1 MPCNSIF
8 YPHLKTGPTEDSR
21 FKAIEMTDNNEFK
34 ELREKIDVIDQQIQD
49 LINRRVEHAVDIAKI
64 KQKSQNAEFYKP
76 DREAQVLREVINR
89 NQGPMPDEE
98 MARVFREIMSATLS
112 VESQIK
118 VAALGPI
125 GTYTQ
130 TAAQKHFGKSA
141 EIILK
146 PTIEEVFRAVQTHD
160 ADYGVV
166 PVENSSEGA
175 VTHTLDLMME
185 TPLKIC
191 GEVELR
197 IRHCL
202 LSQDQDLSKVIR
214 VFSHSQSLAQ
224 CRRWL
229 STHLSMVEK
238 RAVASNAE
246 AAEKVSLETGTAA
259 IASKSAAEVYG
270 LNILAEDI
278 EDNPGN
284 TTRFLLI
291 GHNDVPIS
299 GDDKTSL
306 LIAGKNKPGILYKLL
321 EPFAVNGLDMT
332 RIESR
337 PSRTGLWEYV
347 FFIDIKG
354 HAQDQNIA
362 QVLGQLEEIAG
373 MYKVLGSYPAAVL

>member
-1 MPCNSIF
+1 
-8 YPHLKTGPTEDSR
+8 
-21 FKAIEMTDNNEFK
+21 MTDNSEFK
-34 ELREKIDVIDQQIQD
+34 DLREKIDAIDLQLQD
-49 LINRRVEHAVDIAKI
+49 LINNRVEHAVDIAKI
-64 KQKSQNAEFYKP
+64 KQRSKKAEFYKP
-76 DREAQVLREVINR
+76 DREAQVLREVIAR
-89 NQGPMPDEE
+89 NTGPMPNEE
-98 MARVFREIMSATLS
+98 MARIFREIMSATLS
-112 VESQIK
+112 VESQIII
-118 VAALGPI
+118 AALGPI

-141 EIILK
+141 KIILK
-146 PTIEEVFRAVQTHD
+146 STIEDVFRAVQTHE

-202 LSQDQDLSKVIR
+202 LSKDGDLSKVIR
-214 VFSHSQSLAQ
+214 VFAHSQSLAQ

-229 STHLSMVEK
+229 TSHLPACEA

-246 AAEKVSLETGTAA
+246 AAKKVSIETGTAA
-259 IASKSAAEVYG
+259 IASKSAAEVYD
-270 LNILAEDI
+270 LNVLAEDI

-291 GHNDVPIS
+291 GHNDVPVS
-299 GDDKTSL
+299 GNDKTSL

-321 EPFAVNGLDMT
+321 EPFASNGLDMT

-354 HAQDQNIA
+354 HANDDNIA
-362 QVLGQLEEIAG
+362 SVLNQLEEIAG

>member
-1 MPCNSIF
+1 
-8 YPHLKTGPTEDSR
+8 
-21 FKAIEMTDNNEFK
+21 MTDNNEFK
-34 ELREKIDVIDQQIQD
+34 ELRGKIDTIDQKIQD
-49 LINRRVEHAVDIAKI
+49 LINQRVGHAVEIAKI
-64 KQKSQNAEFYKP
+64 KKQSENAEFYKP
-76 DREAQVLREVINR
+76 DREAQVLREVIAR
-89 NQGPMPDEE
+89 NAGPMPNEE
-98 MARVFREIMSATLS
+98 MARIFREIMSATLS

-202 LSQDQDLSKVIR
+202 LSQDQDLSKIIR

-229 STHLSMVEK
+229 STHLSSAEK

-246 AAEKVSLETGTAA
+246 AAEKVAMETGTAA
-259 IASKSAAEVYG
+259 IASKSAAEVYN

-321 EPFAVNGLDMT
+321 EPFAINGLDMT

-354 HAQDQNIA
+354 HAKDEKIA
-362 QVLGQLEEIAG
+362 EVLNQLEEIAG

>member
-1 MPCNSIF
+1 MA
-8 YPHLKTGPTEDSR
+8 E
-21 FKAIEMTDNNEFK
+21 NNEFQDIRK
-34 ELREKIDVIDQQIQD
+34 KIDDIDRQIQD
-49 LINRRVEHAVDIAKI
+49 LINHRVEHAVEIAQI
-64 KQKSQNAEFYKP
+64 KRQSENTEFYKP
-76 DREAQVLREVINR
+76 DREAQVLREVISRNR
-89 NQGPMPDEE
+89 GPMPNDE
-98 MARVFREIMSATLS
+98 MGRIFREIMSATLS
-112 VESQIK
+112 VESEIS
-118 VAALGPI
+118 VAVLGPI

-130 TAAQKHFGKSA
+130 AAAQKHFGKSA
-141 EIILK
+141 KIVLK
-146 PTIEEVFRAVQTHD
+146 HTIEDVFRAVQTHD

-175 VTHTLDLMME
+175 VTHTLDLLIE

-202 LSQDQDLSKVIR
+202 LSQDKDTSKIVR

-229 STHLSMVEK
+229 TTHLQTAEK
-238 RAVASNAE
+238 KAVASNAE
-246 AAEKVSLETGTAA
+246 AAKKVSLETGTAA
-259 IASKSAAEVYG
+259 IASKAAAEVYG

-278 EDNPGN
+278 EDSPGN

-291 GHNDVPIS
+291 GHNDVPVS
-299 GDDKTSL
+299 GIDKTSL

-321 EPFAVNGLDMT
+321 EPLARNGLDMT

-347 FFIDIKG
+347 FFIDISG
-354 HAQDQNIA
+354 HADDEE
-362 QVLGQLEEIAG
+362 VLAVLSELEEIAG
-373 MYKVLGSYPAAVL
+373 MYKVLGSYPVAVL

>member
-1 MPCNSIF
+1 
-8 YPHLKTGPTEDSR
+8 
-21 FKAIEMTDNNEFK
+21 MTDNNEFK
-34 ELREKIDVIDQQIQD
+34 ELRSKIDAIDQEIQD
-49 LINRRVEHAVDIAKI
+49 LINQRVGHAVDIAKI
-64 KQKSQNAEFYKP
+64 KQKSENAEFYKP
-76 DREAQVLREVINR
+76 DREAQVLREVIAR
-89 NQGPMPDEE
+89 NAGPMPDEE
-98 MARVFREIMSATLS
+98 MARIFREIMSATLS

-118 VAALGPI
+118 VAVLGPI

-141 EIILK
+141 QIILK

-202 LSQDQDLSKVIR
+202 LSQDQDLSKIIR

-229 STHLSMVEK
+229 STHLSSTEK

-246 AAEKVSLETGTAA
+246 AAEKVAMETGTAA
-259 IASKSAAEVYG
+259 IASKSAAEVYE

-278 EDNPGN
+278 EDSPGN

-306 LIAGKNKPGILYKLL
+306 LIAGKNRPGILYKLL
-321 EPFAVNGLDMT
+321 EPFATNGLDMT

-354 HAQDQNIA
+354 HAQDERIA
-362 QVLGQLEEIAG
+362 RVLNQLEEIAG

>member
-1 MPCNSIF
+1 
-8 YPHLKTGPTEDSR
+8 
-21 FKAIEMTDNNEFK
+21 MTDNNEFK
-34 ELREKIDVIDQQIQD
+34 DLREKIDAIDEQLQD
-49 LINRRVEHAVDIAKI
+49 LINNRVEHAVDIAKI
-64 KQKSQNAEFYKP
+64 KQRSENAEFYKP
-76 DREAQVLREVINR
+76 DREAQVLREVIAR
-89 NQGPMPDEE
+89 NTGPMPNEE
-98 MARVFREIMSATLS
+98 MARIFREIMSATLS
-112 VESQIK
+112 VESQTK

-146 PTIEEVFRAVQTHD
+146 PTIEEVFRTVQTHE

-202 LSQDQDLSKVIR
+202 LSQDDDLSKVIR
-214 VFSHSQSLAQ
+214 VFAHSQSLAQ

-229 STHLSMVEK
+229 ATHLPNIET

-246 AAEKVSLETGTAA
+246 AAKKVSQESGTAA
-259 IASKSAAEVYG
+259 IASKSAAEVYD

-291 GHNDVPIS
+291 GHNDVPTS

-306 LIAGKNKPGILYKLL
+306 LIAGRNKPGILYKLL
-321 EPFAVNGLDMT
+321 EPFASNGLDMT

-354 HAQDQNIA
+354 HSKDENIA
-362 QVLGQLEEIAG
+362 AVLSQLEEIAG
-373 MYKVLGSYPAAVL
+373 MYKVLGSYPTAVL

>member
-1 MPCNSIF
+1 
-8 YPHLKTGPTEDSR
+8 
-21 FKAIEMTDNNEFK
+21 MTDNNDFQD
-34 ELREKIDVIDQQIQD
+34 LRKKIDAIDRQLQD
-49 LINRRVEHAVDIAKI
+49 LINNRVEHAVEIAKI
-64 KQKSQNAEFYKP
+64 KQRSDNAEFYKP
-76 DREAQVLREVINR
+76 DREAQVLREVIAR
-89 NQGPMPDEE
+89 NTGPMPNEE
-98 MARVFREIMSATLS
+98 MARIFREIMSATLS
-112 VESQIK
+112 VESQIR

-202 LSQDQDLSKVIR
+202 LSRDEDLSQVIR
-214 VFSHSQSLAQ
+214 VFAHSQSLAQ

-229 STHLSMVEK
+229 TSHLPVVET

-246 AAEKVSLETGTAA
+246 AAEKVAMETGTAA
-259 IASKSAAEVYG
+259 IASKSAAEVYN
-270 LNILAEDI
+270 LNVLAQDI
-278 EDNPGN
+278 EDSPGN

-291 GHNDVPIS
+291 GHNDVPVS
-299 GDDKTSL
+299 GNDKTSL

-321 EPFAVNGLDMT
+321 EPFATNGLDMT

-354 HAQDQNIA
+354 HAKDESIA
-362 QVLGQLEEIAG
+362 SVLSQLEEIAG

>member
-1 MPCNSIF
+1 MS
-8 YPHLKTGPTEDSR
+8 
-21 FKAIEMTDNNEFK
+21 DNNEFK
-34 ELREKIDVIDQQIQD
+34 HLREKIDAIDCQIQT
-49 LINRRVEHAVDIAKI
+49 LINNRVEQAVEIAKI
-64 KQKSQNAEFYKP
+64 KLRSEKAEFYKP
-76 DREAQVLREVINR
+76 DREAQVLRDVIAR
-89 NQGPMPDEE
+89 NSGPMPNEE
-98 MARVFREIMSATLS
+98 MARIFREIMSATLA

-118 VAALGPI
+118 VAVLGPT

-175 VTHTLDLMME
+175 VTHTLDLLLE

-202 LSQDQDLSKVIR
+202 LSQDEDLTKVIR

-229 STHLSMVEK
+229 STHLQYAEK
-238 RAVASNAE
+238 KAVASNAE
-246 AAEKVSLETGTAA
+246 AAKKVSLETGTAA
-259 IASKSAAEVYG
+259 IASKSAADVYG

-278 EDNPGN
+278 EDSPGN

-291 GHNDVPIS
+291 GHNDVAIS

-321 EPFAVNGLDMT
+321 EPLARHGLDMT

-347 FFIDIKG
+347 FFIDLKG
-354 HAQDQNIA
+354 HCSDEKVAA
-362 QVLGQLEEIAG
+362 VLSELEDIAG

>member
-1 MPCNSIF
+1 M
-8 YPHLKTGPTEDSR
+8 TE
-21 FKAIEMTDNNEFK
+21 NNEFQA
-34 ELREKIDVIDQQIQD
+34 LREKIDEIDRQIQD
-49 LINRRVEHAVDIAKI
+49 LINKRVEHAVEIADIKRR
-64 KQKSQNAEFYKP
+64 SENSEYYKP
-76 DREAQVLREVINR
+76 EREAQVLREVISR
-89 NQGPMPDEE
+89 NNGPMPNDE
-98 MARVFREIMSATLS
+98 MARIFREIMSATLS
-112 VESQIK
+112 VESEIK

-141 EIILK
+141 KIILK
-146 PTIEEVFRAVQTHD
+146 QTIEDVFRAVQSHD

-175 VTHTLDLMME
+175 VTHTLDLMIE

-202 LSQDQDLSKVIR
+202 LSQDKDLSGIVR

-229 STHLSMVEK
+229 TTHMQHAEK
-238 RAVASNAE
+238 KAVASNAE
-246 AAEKVSLETGTAA
+246 AAKKVSLETGTAA
-259 IASKSAAEVYG
+259 IASKAAAEVYG
-270 LNILAEDI
+270 LNILAENI

-299 GDDKTSL
+299 GYDKTSL

-321 EPFAVNGLDMT
+321 EPLARNGLDMT

-354 HAQDQNIA
+354 HAKDERVMS
-362 QVLGQLEEIAG
+362 VLRELEDLAG
-373 MYKVLGSYPAAVL
+373 MYRVLGSYPVAVL